1 MIVKFILTLSRILVG
16 SLFIVSGLIKSN
28 DAMGFKYKLEEYFEP
43 GALNMS
49 LFEPIA
55 LELAIFVCVAE
66 VLLGIAILTGAKAKL
81 TAVLSLLM
89 MLFFTW
95 LTYYTHTCD
104 PTGVTMITDAAGE
117 AKEIVNQCV
126 LECGCFGNAIPLT
139 PWESFLKDL
148 TILIFVIPIVI
159 GAFANKIKLNTVR
172 EDIIVYTAAIVI
184 TALFGMLMLD
194 WLFPVIFLVINLFV
208 VTFLKKRLSDKWRE
222 WGMAIGILVVCSIF
236 QHHTLAHLP
245 MKDYRPYAVG
255 KNIGTQM
262 KSVDELNEALLAQ
275 MSTGNI
281 DNVYAFINQL
291 DLPNA
296 DSLHFVKKYF
306 DTYQTMNEGQ
316 REENGLALMEDL
328 GTKISLTS
336 PVYATKFVFKNIK
349 TGADTLV
356 LSSDWLRVY
365 STPWF
370 KSTYENVTYDG
381 DEVMLEE
388 GYEPAIKDFSLETYE
403 GDNITQEVLGFNG
416 YTFLQISN
424 DLSKTNESAQAIFNS
439 LAKESEASGNHFY
452 AVTNALYEETEA
464 YRHKHG
470 AAYPFLNCDQ
480 IELKIIVRSN
490 PGLVLL
496 KDGTVVQKWAWRD
509 VPKWAEVS
517 KEYMK

>member
-1 MIVKFILTLSRILVG
+1 MIIKFLLTLSRILVG

-28 DAMGFKYKLEEYFEP
+28 DALGFKYKLEEYFEP

-49 LFEPIA
+49 FFEPFA

-104 PTGVTMITDAAGE
+104 PTGVTIITDASGA
-117 AKEIVNQCV
+117 AKEIANQCV

-148 TILIFVIPIVI
+148 SILIFVIPITI
-159 GAFANKIKLNTVR
+159 GAFANKIKLNTTR

-184 TALFGMLMLD
+184 TALFSMGMLD
-194 WLFPVIFLVINLFV
+194 WLFPVIFLVISLLV
-208 VTFLKKRLSDKWRE
+208 ATALKKRLSDKWKE
-222 WGMAIGILVVCSIF
+222 WGMAIGILVVCSVF
-236 QHHTLAHLP
+236 QYHTLAHLP

-255 KNIGTQM
+255 KDIAIQM
-262 KSVDELNEALLAQ
+262 MSVDELNELMLAQ
-275 MSTGNI
+275 MSTGDI
-281 DNVYAFINQL
+281 DNVYAVLGQI
-291 DLPNA
+291 DLPTT
-296 DSLHFVKKYF
+296 DSLHFVKTYF
-306 DTYQTMNEGQ
+306 DTFQSMNEGQ
-316 REENGLALMEDL
+316 REENGLTLMEDL
-328 GTKISLTS
+328 GNKITLTS
-336 PVYATKFVFKNIK
+336 PVYATKYVFKNLK

-356 LSSDWLRVY
+356 LSSDWLRIY

-370 KSTYENVTYDG
+370 KSTYEIVTYDG
-381 DEVMLEE
+381 DEVQLEE

-403 GDNITQEVLGFNG
+403 GDNITEEVLSFSG

-424 DLSKTNESAQAIFNS
+424 DLSKTDESAQAIFND
-439 LAKESEASGNHFY
+439 LAKEAEASGNKFF

-496 KDGTVVQKWAWRD
+496 KDGVVVEKWAWRD
-509 VPKWAEVS
+509 VPTWAEVS
-517 KEYMK
+517 KDYMK